1 MATNIGRDMT
11 STALS
16 RYDDELMAH
25 QDSTVKSFLTP
36 DQAAQVMRR
45 MKHAS
50 WPGTVL
56 R

>member
-16 RYDDELMAH
+16 RFDELMAH

-50 WPGTVL
+50 WPGIVL